1 MLSCSWSS
9 WSLGLASINMSRF
22 KPHSIRASSTS
33 AAALAKVLLDTIL
46 WTAGW
51 SGTKVLQKNQSKNMR
66 IWQKLTFDGNSIE
79 LSWGARDHLSTFT
92 CVWNKPTQFK
102 FCSPFKVDFWDWI
115 AQSHVIPCTHD
126 DSIELPSNFNLQVS
140 RVNLLIYWA
149 TYVKRSEYA
158 QWTNLIMG
166 CNASKIAER
175 LKSSGRKKLLSARC
189 FDIFLLSNIL
199 LVEIKRS
206 FWWSDLD
213 FRNNKRK
220 CTFDQFQKAEIN
232 YDETLNERISELKSF
247 YELYISQSLRI

>member
-1 MLSCSWSS
+1 
-9 WSLGLASINMSRF
+9 MSRF

-46 WTAGW
+46 WTADW
-51 SGTKVLQKNQSKNMR
+51 SGHCTFAKYYKKTNPRTWEFGRSWSLVVILLSHHEVPGITCPPLLAYEINPLNLILFAFQSWFLGLDLM
-66 IWQKLTFDGNSIE
+66 WSL
-79 LSWGARDHLSTFT
+79 A
-92 CVWNKPTQFK
+92 P
-102 FCSPFKVDFWDWI
+102 
-115 AQSHVIPCTHD
+115 HD
-126 DSIELPSNFNLQVS
+126 DPLELPSNFNLQVS

-232 YDETLNERISELKSF
+232 YDETPNERISELKSF